1 MTIQS
6 TLLAGAVLAVLS
18 LSAAQ
23 AAQPLQA
30 ARAGDQVPAAL
41 VAAPLP
47 ADESEH
53 APLSFA
59 WALDPAQRLQAATPY
74 ARSAAATGSRSMA
87 RSCNVASIYR

>member
-1 MTIQS
+1 MTIHS
-6 TLLAGAVLAVLS
+6 TLLASAVLAVLS

-53 APLSFA
+53 APLSLPGR
-59 WALDPAQRLQAATPY
+59 WTRHNRCRRPRRMP
-74 ARSAAATGSRSMA
+74 RSAAATGSRSMA
-87 RSCNVASIYR
+87 RSCNAAWTCR